1 MDKRVGIE
9 LLEGKPIDGIMEMA
23 RFVATTT
30 VCVHGEKCHSISRF
44 MGAKV
49 SGGHS
54 GLLRGPL
61 IDSKKKGLKF
71 SVFNIILHGVWLS
84 AEVNSHVCLILA
96 NSASDKPAKV
106 A

>member
-61 IDSKKKGLKF
+61 IDSKKKF
-71 SVFNIILHGVWLS
+71 
-84 AEVNSHVCLILA
+84 EVQCIQHNFAWCLVERRGELTCLL
-96 NSASDKPAKV
+96 NFGELCF
-106 A
+106 